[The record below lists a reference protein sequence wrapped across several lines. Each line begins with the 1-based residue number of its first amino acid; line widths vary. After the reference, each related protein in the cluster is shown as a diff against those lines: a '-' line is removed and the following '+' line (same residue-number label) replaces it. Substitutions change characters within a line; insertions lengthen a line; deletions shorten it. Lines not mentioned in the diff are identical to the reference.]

1 MTPPAASTT
10 VAGTAALA
18 DLTREERLLLWGMRV
33 WVAGA
38 HRCAPVLG
46 IIETAFATVMADAVI
61 PLLDV
66 TLFQIMTARPL
77 AFHSP
82 ECPAIG
88 DDERTLLDVLAL
100 HQHGEGTAAL
110 FLTRR
115 LLPAAA
121 ARLVGG
127 DLRGLANGLLA
138 CGIALPD
145 RRARELAAAVARPAS
160 AWAPSSRAVH

>member
-1 MTPPAASTT
+1 MTPA
-10 VAGTAALA
+10 VVHTAALA
-18 DLTREERLLLWGMRV
+18 DLTREERLVLWGMRV

-38 HRCAPVLG
+38 HRCAPALG
-46 IIETAFATVMADAVI
+46 IIETAFATVMADAVV
-61 PLLDV
+61 PLLDI

-82 ECPAIG
+82 ECPAIS
-88 DDERTLLDVLAL
+88 DDERALLDLLAL

-115 LLPAAA
+115 LLPPAA
-121 ARLVGG
+121 ARLVGN
-127 DLRGLANGLLA
+127 DLRSLAGGMLA

-145 RRARELAAAVARPAS
+145 HRARELAAAVARPAT
-160 AWAPSSRAVH
+160 WAPPSRAIH